1 MSLKPNEFNRDTSL
15 SIAKNAMEPVR
26 ISVTTLMDLGGAHMK
41 VYAGIDLHSSN
52 NYVGIINDQ
61 DQRVYQ
67 KRLPNQVEHILEALE
82 PFKESMEGVVVE
94 STYNWYW
101 LVDGLQAHGYKLHLA
116 NPSAIKQYEGLKH
129 TDDKWDS
136 FWLAHMLRLNILPE
150 GYIYPK
156 EERPVR
162 DLLRRRLL
170 FVRHRT
176 AQILSLQSSITRNLG
191 YKMSARD
198 IKKLDKPDADKLF
211 EDPFLI
217 LAAGNTIST
226 IRFLKTRI
234 AEIEKAVKAHI
245 QLTPQFR
252 YLLTTPGIG
261 EILGLTIMLEVGDI
275 RRFPKVG
282 NYSSYCRCV
291 KSERFSNSKKKGE
304 GNRKNGNKYLAWAYV
319 EAAHFAII
327 HYPEIQSFYQRKK
340 VKTNGIVAIKAL
352 SNKLARASYYI
363 MRDHVPYDPKRLFR

>member
-1 MSLKPNEFNRDTSL
+1 
-15 SIAKNAMEPVR
+15 
-26 ISVTTLMDLGGAHMK
+26 MK
-41 VYAGIDLHSSN
+41 AYAGIDLHSSN
-52 NYVGIINDQ
+52 NFTAVIDDQ
-61 DQRVYQ
+61 DQRLYGR
-67 KRLPNQVEHILEALE
+67 RLPNTMDAVVSALHPFREHL
-82 PFKESMEGVVVE
+82 KGVVVE

-156 EERPVR
+156 DKRPVR

-198 IKKLDKPDADKLF
+198 IKKFDKPDADTLF
-211 EDPFLI
+211 KDPFCI
-217 LAAGNTIST
+217 LAAGNTIAT
-226 IRFLKTRI
+226 IRFLTTRI

-275 RRFPKVG
+275 RRFPQVG

>member
-1 MSLKPNEFNRDTSL
+1 
-15 SIAKNAMEPVR
+15 
-26 ISVTTLMDLGGAHMK
+26 
-41 VYAGIDLHSSN
+41 
-52 NYVGIINDQ
+52 
-61 DQRVYQ
+61 
-67 KRLPNQVEHILEALE
+67 
-82 PFKESMEGVVVE
+82 
-94 STYNWYW
+94 
-101 LVDGLQAHGYKLHLA
+101 
-116 NPSAIKQYEGLKH
+116 
-129 TDDKWDS
+129 
-136 FWLAHMLRLNILPE
+136 MLRLDILPE

-198 IKKLDKPDADKLF
+198 IKKLDQSDADKLF

-245 QLTPQFR
+245 KLTPQFR

-319 EAAHFAII
+319 EAAHFAIR

-340 VKTNGIVAIKAL
+340 ATTNGIVAIKAL

-363 MRDHVPYDPKRLFR
+363 MRDQVPYDKGKFFR